1 MSRLIGVLAILLLRG
16 VLAGTGAFNPLL
28 VLMKAIRLQGVFVGS
43 RAMFEDMN
51 RLIVAKDIKPVI
63 DRVFPFAEAAAAFRH
78 LESGAHFGKVVVR
91 M

>member
-1 MSRLIGVLAILLLRG
+1 
-16 VLAGTGAFNPLL
+16 
-28 VLMKAIRLQGVFVGS
+28 MKSLCVQGIFVGS

-51 RLIVAKDIKPVI
+51 RLVVGEHIKPVI

-78 LESGAHFGKVVVR
+78 LESANHFGKIVLK